1 MIKILKLKGVFFSG
15 VFFGLTLNALNALKT
30 PPSPKQ
36 EDPEIQIPE
45 GLVIS
50 HARFRSNDQVI
61 HHYLHLVST
70 GE

>member
-1 MIKILKLKGVFFSG
+1 MIKVLKMKGVFISG
-15 VFFGLTLNALNALKT
+15 VFFGLTLNALKT

-36 EDPEIQIPE
+36 EDPEIQIPK
-45 GLVIS
+45 GLVVS
-50 HARFRSNDQVI
+50 HARFSNDQVT